1 MIFVTVEGGAETVI
15 VTGAS
20 VMIYVVV
27 MISTV
32 VSVITGGNGAAEAT
46 GNGASIDDGV
56 II

>member
-20 VMIYVVV
+20 VIVVV

-32 VSVITGGNGAAEAT
+32 VSVITGDNGTAEAT
-46 GNGASIDDGV
+46 GNGASIVDGV
-56 II
+56 IM